1 MLTIPP
7 PNKSC
12 HEDNLDWVIDM
23 QYCIVFDTS
32 PFLRVKDSSCYA
44 TTEANPTSHEENPT
58 ELFQAVV
65 QKKWENGKLLGE
77 EPRNMVQQN
86 MNTIYSWHNNTL
98 FSVTEIMWFCV
109 LLWFYDQVC
118 IRLNTIP
125 PCVINMIQIFF
136 HVWNLIKFKR
146 DKV

>member
-1 MLTIPP
+1 MLRIPP

-12 HEDNLDWVIDM
+12 HEDNLDGVIDM
-23 QYCIVFDTS
+23 QYCILFDTS
-32 PFLRVKDSSCYA
+32 LFLRAKDSSYYA
-44 TTEANPTSHEENPT
+44 TTEANPTSHEANPT

-86 MNTIYSWHNNTL
+86 MNTIYSWHNTL
-98 FSVTEIMWFCV
+98 FSVKEITWFCV
-109 LLWFYDQVC
+109 PLWFCDQVC